1 MYLKKGGKISSKNCK
16 QLKFKKM
23 KLTDNEKRD
32 AIKFI
37 EEGKPLPEKYRF
49 LLFDAAKQVELLWNG
64 KSDEITN
71 VVLPFQ
77 IIERVEEPRSEVKKI
92 QEGFEFYSGQKTK
105 DWTNKLIWGDNKY
118 ILSSLKNGPMR
129 DEIEKNGGIKLI
141 YIDPPFDVGADFSM
155 DVEIGDSTYEKKPN
169 VLEHIAYRDTW
180 GKGEDS
186 FLSMIYERLIIM
198 KDLLAED
205 GSIFLHCDWRLNSSI
220 KLIMDEIFGVENFVN
235 EIVWKRR
242 GGVLNAPSLYGNV
255 VDFIL
260 FYSKSDKY
268 KFIPQKTKDDENTKK
283 YIEERFTKVELD
295 GRKYMLQPMV
305 NPSNRPNCK
314 YEYKGYMHPKNG
326 WLVSKERME
335 ELDSKG
341 LLYFPENKENR
352 ISRKIYEDE
361 YEGQLVDSLW
371 IDIFPINPMAKER
384 YDYPTQKP
392 EKLLERIL
400 SSTTVEGDIVC
411 DFFVG
416 SGTTAAVAEK
426 NNRKWICTDLGK
438 FGIHTTRKRLI
449 NVQRELKKVGKDYR
463 AFEILN
469 LGKYQR
475 QHFIYDG
482 KNERDELKQ
491 QEKIQKEIEFKSLIL
506 EAYRA
511 TEVQGFNTLH
521 GKKGFEFVS
530 IGPVN
535 QALSRNHVEEV
546 INECLKNN
554 ITSVDI
560 LAFEFEMGWD
570 RTLQEEA
577 KDKGI
582 RLSYKQIPIDV
593 FDKRAVSK
601 GEVIFYDI
609 AYIEFKPIVKN
620 NILSIELSDFAVF
633 YNDGNLDIDEY
644 LQAGKSKIIIVNGD
658 LVEKR
663 KDKNGNI
670 SENILTK
677 NWHDWIDYW
686 SVDFDYESKPEV
698 IKFKKEDGSIEEV
711 WTGNYV
717 FENNW
722 QSFRTKDDKKLELT
736 SSEKE
741 VTEKRVKVAVKV
753 VDIFGNDTIK
763 VMEVKI

>member
-1 MYLKKGGKISSKNCK
+1 
-16 QLKFKKM
+16 M

-32 AIKFI
+32 AVRFI

-49 LLFDAAKQVELLWNG
+49 LLFDESKQVELTWNG
-64 KSDEITN
+64 KSDEVTN

-77 IIERVEEPRSEVKKI
+77 SIEHVDEPRSEDKVFA
-92 QEGFEFYSGQKTK
+92 QNSFDFVSGRQTAG
-105 DWTNKLIWGDNKY
+105 WTNKLIWGDNKY

-141 YIDPPFDVGADFSM
+141 YIDPPFDVQADFSM
-155 DVEIGDSTYEKKPN
+155 NVEIGDSTYEKKPN

-180 GKGEDS
+180 GKGSDS
-186 FLSMIYERLIIM
+186 FLSMIYERLFLM
-198 KDLLAED
+198 KDLLADD
-205 GSIFLHCDWRLNSSI
+205 GNLYVHCDWRLSAQI
-220 KLIMDEIFGVENFVN
+220 KLILNEIFDSKFYRN
-235 EIVWKRR
+235 EIIWHYSTLGRPDDRFAQKHDTIYCFGKTERTFFNALGAKVPYSDDYLKSHFKDKDEEGRQCRKRFDAGKWRTYYPDDGMIPNDVWEIPYE
-242 GGVLNAPSLYGNV
+242 NSM
-255 VDFIL
+255 
-260 FYSKSDKY
+260 SK
-268 KFIPQKTKDDENTKK
+268 TRT
-283 YIEERFTKVELD
+283 
-295 GRKYMLQPMV
+295 G
-305 NPSNRPNCK
+305 
-314 YEYKGYMHPKNG
+314 
-326 WLVSKERME
+326 
-335 ELDSKG
+335 
-341 LLYFPENKENR
+341 
-352 ISRKIYEDE
+352 
-361 YEGQLVDSLW
+361 
-371 IDIFPINPMAKER
+371 
-384 YDYPTQKP
+384 YPTQKP
-392 EKLLERIL
+392 EKLLERIIK
-400 SSTTVEGDIVC
+400 SSSNENDIVC

-426 NNRKWICTDLGK
+426 LNRKWICTDLGK

-449 NVQRELKKVGKDYR
+449 NVQRELKKNGKDYR

-491 QEKIQKEIEFKSLIL
+491 QEKIKRENDFKTLIL
-506 EAYRA
+506 GAYKA

-521 GKKGFEFVS
+521 GKKGYEFVS

-546 INECLKNN
+546 INECIKNN

-593 FDKRAVSK
+593 FDKRAVQK

-609 AYIEFKPIVKN
+609 AYIEFKPTIKKN
-620 NILSIELSDFAVF
+620 LLSIELTDFAVF
-633 YNDGNLDIDEY
+633 YNEGNLNINEE
-644 LQAGKSKIIIVNGD
+644 LQAGKSKIVVENGD

-663 KDKNGNI
+663 KDKEGNVT
-670 SENILTK
+670 ENILTK

-698 IKFKKEDGSIEEV
+698 IKFKKDDGSIEEV

-717 FENNW
+717 FENEW
-722 QSFRTKDDKKLELT
+722 QSFRTKDDKKLELV

-741 VTEKRVKVAVKV
+741 VLSGKTKVAVKV

-763 VMEVKI
+763 VLEVKI